1 MAEARYDPAKEQ
13 RRFKL
18 TQFIMMS
25 ISIISVLVGFI
36 AMMVMWVN
44 AEDARDVAQA
54 EVQQLRDTLDR
65 QVQGTGACDAL
76 LAKACDG
83 LWACA
88 WRWEIQDNVVSSKDV
103 DAWMEALRKQDVGLV
118 ACKKSYP
125 NGAEYQG
132 GSR

>member
-1 MAEARYDPAKEQ
+1 MAEVHYDPAKEQ

-18 TQFIMMS
+18 TQFIMTS
-25 ISIISVLVGFI
+25 ISMIAVLVGFV
-36 AMMVMWVN
+36 AMTVMWLN
-44 AEDARDVAQA
+44 AEEARDVAQA
-54 EVQQLRDTLDR
+54 EVQQLRDSLDR

-76 LAKACDG
+76 FATACDG
-83 LWACA
+83 LRSCV
-88 WRWEIQDNVVSSKDV
+88 WRWEIQDKVVGSKDV